1 MKAVTISIIIPAK
14 NSSAT
19 IDRCLKNVFAQ
30 ECGEP
35 FEVIVIDSGSSD
47 DTVTRCQAYPV
58 RLIEIPA
65 ESFNHGETRNLG
77 ARSARG
83 EFLVFLTHDT
93 WPASSSWLANLL
105 QPFKEDPQLSAV
117 YGMQVAPPGENINP
131 VEQLESIEPSQLQ
144 RRIQEVESREG
155 FFKLYPWERR
165 LVSTLDNCT
174 SCIRTETLLA
184 IPFPETPYGEDMI
197 WCKEAIL
204 QGHRIMYNPEALI
217 YHYHR
222 FNRHYTLR
230 RSFVDQIILAEHFDH
245 YLCKTLSR
253 TLKLFLGQ
261 TRYHFRCLRSRGLPL
276 GQVVR
281 WTVYNGKLNLV
292 KHFALYLGAVFYR
305 YRSGYS
311 LAPWERVWLRWSR
324 SLWAEVKSCLMQHSL
339 DQTLSTA
346 ERSDAGQKA
355 EGVS

>member
-1 MKAVTISIIIPAK
+1 MNDDSANIDHPSPPPFACSTMKPVVSIIIPVK
-14 NSSAT
+14 DSSAT
-19 IDRCLKNVFAQ
+19 IDRCLKSIFAQ
-30 ECGEP
+30 ECDEP

-47 DTVTRCQAYPV
+47 DTITRCQVYPV

-93 WPASSSWLANLL
+93 WPASSSWLASLL

-117 YGMQVAPPGENINP
+117 YGMQVAPQGEDINP
-131 VEQLESIEPSQLQ
+131 LEQWESIEPSRLQ
-144 RRIQEVESREG
+144 RRIQEIESLEA
-155 FFKLYPWERR
+155 FSTHSPWDRR
-165 LVSTLDNCT
+165 WLSNFDNCT
-174 SCIRTETLLA
+174 SCIRVETLSA

-197 WCKEAIL
+197 WCKEAML
-204 QGHRIMYNPEALI
+204 QGHRIMYNPEVLI

-230 RSFVDQIILAEHFDH
+230 RFFVDQIITAEHFDH
-245 YLCKTLSR
+245 YYCKTLSR
-253 TLKLFLGQ
+253 TSRLFLGQ
-261 TRYHFRCLRSRGLPL
+261 TRYHLRYLRSRGLPL

-292 KHFALYLGAVFYR
+292 KFFAFYLGALFYR
-305 YRSGYS
+305 YRGGSS
-311 LAPWERVWLRWSR
+311 LAPGERVWLRWAH
-324 SLWAEVKSCLMQHSL
+324 SLWADVKSCLMQHS
-339 DQTLSTA
+339 
-346 ERSDAGQKA
+346 
-355 EGVS
+355 